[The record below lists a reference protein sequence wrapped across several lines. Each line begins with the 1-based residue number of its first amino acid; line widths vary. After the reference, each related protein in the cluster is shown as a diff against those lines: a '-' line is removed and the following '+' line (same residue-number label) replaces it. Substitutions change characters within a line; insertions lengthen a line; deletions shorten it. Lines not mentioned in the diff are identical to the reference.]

1 MFYPLGV
8 SCWAQLM
15 FKGQSWDSPSWGI
28 SSYIDYLKFFC
39 ARNSSLPHLLNHL
52 FILVYICGC
61 FIICVII
68 QYCVVYFV
76 AQIDPTLATGNSF
89 SLAPVSFQYT
99 PPMWFS
105 VFQLFFFL
113 SKTTRCFR
121 LSFLQP
127 QNQPFWQNLK
137 WIMTFLKFNDRFLH
151 NYWLVFNNHLSLS
164 FEVLE

>member
-105 VFQLFFFL
+105 VFELFFFFFFL
-113 SKTTRCFR
+113 ELQDVLDFPFSSPRISHFDKTW
-121 LSFLQP
+121 SG
-127 QNQPFWQNLK
+127 
-137 WIMTFLKFNDRFLH
+137 
-151 NYWLVFNNHLSLS
+151 
-164 FEVLE
+164 